1 MSHSLS
7 FFLMSFLTINLIN
20 YIILNVNSSTYCA
33 SVNLKLTPKLV
44 FEVSNDPL

>member
-7 FFLMSFLTINLIN
+7 FFLMSLLTINPIN
-20 YIILNVNSSTYCA
+20 YIILQANSPTYCA

-44 FEVSNDPL
+44 FEVLNDPT